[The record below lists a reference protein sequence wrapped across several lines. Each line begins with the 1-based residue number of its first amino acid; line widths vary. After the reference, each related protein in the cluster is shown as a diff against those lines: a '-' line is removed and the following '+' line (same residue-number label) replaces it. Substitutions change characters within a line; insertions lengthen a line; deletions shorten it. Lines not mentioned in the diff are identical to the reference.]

1 LSPLSGKLEA
11 VPTHVLEGSAPRLH
25 WTRSRE
31 DQAMISVYQ
40 ESKSRKANIDVALWN
55 TVGCGTLIARNDDA
69 IE

>member
-1 LSPLSGKLEA
+1 MSPLSGKLEA

-31 DQAMISVYQ
+31 DQAMIGVYQ
-40 ESKSRKANIDVALWN
+40 ESKSRKANIDVWN
-55 TVGCGTLIARNDDA
+55 TVGCGTLIARNDYA